1 MSNKNKEILFHRV
14 SGIGHPVLFLH
25 GFLESS
31 TMWDFLDLPDS
42 IQKIVVDLPGHGNSL
57 DVSEESTMNYMAEL
71 VFDLLVLLNVKQ
83 YTIVGHSMG
92 GYVGLELMK
101 RDSNCNKLVLLNSNF
116 WNDSPEKIQNRERVS
131 NVIRTNKSHFLYET
145 IPNLFLNPEKYDYE
159 VKALIDES
167 KRMKSVNI
175 ERVSIAMGKR
185 KNNKELVVEQLDNIL
200 IIQGEED
207 VIVSK
212 TEMDNKLKG
221 LKSKYVVLKN
231 TGHMAHIE
239 LPIKTKELILSFVE

>member
-1 MSNKNKEILFHRV
+1 
-14 SGIGHPVLFLH
+14 
-25 GFLESS
+25 
-31 TMWDFLDLPDS
+31 
-42 IQKIVVDLPGHGNSL
+42 
-57 DVSEESTMNYMAEL
+57 
-71 VFDLLVLLNVKQ
+71 
-83 YTIVGHSMG
+83 
-92 GYVGLELMK
+92 
-101 RDSNCNKLVLLNSNF
+101 
-116 WNDSPEKIQNRERVS
+116 
-131 NVIRTNKSHFLYET
+131 
-145 IPNLFLNPEKYDYE
+145 
-159 VKALIDES
+159 
-167 KRMKSVNI
+167 MKSVNI